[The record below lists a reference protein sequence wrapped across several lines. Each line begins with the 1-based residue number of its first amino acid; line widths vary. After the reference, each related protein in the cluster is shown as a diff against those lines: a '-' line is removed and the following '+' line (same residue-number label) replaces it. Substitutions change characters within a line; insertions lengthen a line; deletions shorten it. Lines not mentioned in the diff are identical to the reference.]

1 MEETR
6 IKLGLDFPLTWR
18 LAGGHH
24 HHHHHH
30 HHDYRG
36 DLDHQNDYNDV
47 GANVI
52 IQT

>member
-1 MEETR
+1 MEGTR

-30 HHDYRG
+30 DYG
-36 DLDHQNDYNDV
+36 DLYHQDNYDV
-47 GANVI
+47 GVGVI
-52 IQT
+52 IQI